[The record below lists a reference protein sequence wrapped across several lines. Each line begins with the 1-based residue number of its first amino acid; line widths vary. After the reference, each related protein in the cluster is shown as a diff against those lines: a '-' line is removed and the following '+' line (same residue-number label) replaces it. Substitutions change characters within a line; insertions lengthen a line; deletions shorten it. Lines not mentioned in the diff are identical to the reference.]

1 MLIWHK
7 KTCNNWCQPIV
18 FTLRKTHRH
27 EDLCIAKSVLIN
39 QCQIASI
46 SITSRRQRAWS
57 LAARGDHI
65 CEFSSIIN
73 VNPMCLLCVR
83 RIVMKIYA
91 SPKVNSEKLLSRKLH
106 KICTLRHTSKEKEK
120 KMKLTGMSSAKT
132 IFPLGKWFRFPCPD
146 PGQDIIS
153 RIERY
158 IRVNSVEMII
168 RKVRFF
174 KILV

>member
-65 CEFSSIIN
+65 CKFSLRIN
-73 VNPMCLLCVR
+73 VNPLRLLCVR

-106 KICTLRHTSKEKEK
+106 KICTLRHTSKEK
-120 KMKLTGMSSAKT
+120 KMKLTEMSPLQRQFFLWGNDFDFLVLTQAKT
-132 IFPLGKWFRFPCPD
+132 LFPELNG
-146 PGQDIIS
+146 IS
-153 RIERY
+153 E
-158 IRVNSVEMII
+158 
-168 RKVRFF
+168 
-174 KILV
+174 